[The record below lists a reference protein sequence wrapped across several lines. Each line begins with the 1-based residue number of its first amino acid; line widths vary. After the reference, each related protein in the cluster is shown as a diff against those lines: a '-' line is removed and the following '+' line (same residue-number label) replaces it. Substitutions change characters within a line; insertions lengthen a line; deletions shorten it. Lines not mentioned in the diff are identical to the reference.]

1 MSALSL
7 RSLCRKL
14 AGACMLLALTQ
25 LGACGTFDRL
35 KEIGKAPTMTPV
47 GQDLRAQAQP
57 IALPMPPADQS
68 TFQANSLWRSGAR
81 GFFKDQR
88 AAKVG
93 DILTVQI
100 DIADKASVDNTTT
113 RSRTS
118 SDTANIPAAL
128 GFESQLS
135 KILPNA
141 VSPDPLIDM
150 GSATKTEG
158 SGKVERN
165 EDVTLT
171 VAAIVTQVLPNG
183 NLVIQGHQEVRVN
196 YELRDLN
203 ISGVVRPEDI
213 SNTNTIKHTQ
223 IAEARISYGGRGQ
236 LTDMQQPRYGQQ
248 VFDVIFPF

>member
-1 MSALSL
+1 MPASTAFPRPRRIAAAL
-7 RSLCRKL
+7 
-14 AGACMLLALTQ
+14 LLTALTQ

-35 KEIGKAPTMTPV
+35 SSIGKAPPLTPV
-47 GQDLRAQAQP
+47 DQGYRAPAQP
-57 IALPMPPADQS
+57 IALPMPPPDRS

-100 DIADKASVDNTTT
+100 DISDKASVDNTTT
-113 RSRTS
+113 RSRTA
-118 SDTANIPAAL
+118 SDTAKIPAAL
-128 GFESQLS
+128 GFEAPLS
-135 KILPNA
+135 KILPNS
-141 VSPDPLIDM
+141 VQPDPLVDL
-150 GSATKTEG
+150 GSTTKTEG

-196 YELRDLN
+196 YEVRDLN
-203 ISGVVRPEDI
+203 ITGVVRPEDI

>member
-1 MSALSL
+1 MSALPP
-7 RSLCRKL
+7 RRIGRKL
-14 AGACMLLALTQ
+14 VSFCALLVLTQ

-35 KEIGKAPTMTPV
+35 NQIGKAPAMTPV
-47 GQDLRAQAQP
+47 GQDLRAQPQA
-57 IALPMPPADQS
+57 IALPMPPPDRS

-81 GFFKDQR
+81 SFFKDQR

-118 SDTANIPAAL
+118 SDTAKIPAAL

-141 VSPDPLIDM
+141 VSPDPLVDL
-150 GSATKTEG
+150 GSSTKTEG

>member
-1 MSALSL
+1 MCLTSLSPLFRKIAFGCALL
-7 RSLCRKL
+7 VT
-14 AGACMLLALTQ
+14 TQ

-35 KEIGKAPTMTPV
+35 KEIGKAPPLTPV
-47 GQDLRAQAQP
+47 DQGFRAAAQP
-57 IALPMPPADQS
+57 VALPMPPPDQS

-93 DILTVQI
+93 DIVTVSI
-100 DIADKASVDNTTT
+100 DIADKASVDNTTS
-113 RSRTS
+113 RSRVA
-118 SDTANIPAAL
+118 SDTAKIPAAL
-128 GFESQLS
+128 GFEAQLS
-135 KILPNA
+135 KILPNS
-141 VSPDPLIDM
+141 VSPDPLVDL
-150 GSATKTEG
+150 GSSTKTEG

-196 YELRDLN
+196 YEVRDLN
-203 ISGVVRPEDI
+203 VTGVVRPEDI